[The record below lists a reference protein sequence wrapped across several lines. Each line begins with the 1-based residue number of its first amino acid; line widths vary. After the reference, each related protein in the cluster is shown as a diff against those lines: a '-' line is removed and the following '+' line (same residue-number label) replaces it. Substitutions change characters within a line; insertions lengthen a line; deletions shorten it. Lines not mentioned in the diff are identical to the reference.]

1 MIIAYYR
8 QNKLLVSSLMVI
20 LLTKLNRQR
29 ITSNNDKSCNEGL
42 ILSVISSLVKISLII
57 LSILY
62 LIFFKKKKKEKRI
75 KIKKIKF
82 YY

>member
-42 ILSVISSLVKISLII
+42 ILSVIPSLVKISLII

-62 LIFFKKKKKEKRI
+62 LIFFKKKKKQKRI
-75 KIKKIKF
+75 KIKKTKF

>member
-42 ILSVISSLVKISLII
+42 ILSVIPSLVKISLII

-62 LIFFKKKKKEKRI
+62 LIFLKKKEKT
-75 KIKKIKF
+75 KKN
-82 YY
+82 

>member
-42 ILSVISSLVKISLII
+42 ILSVIPSLVKISLII

-62 LIFFKKKKKEKRI
+62 LIFFKKKEKRI
-75 KIKKIKF
+75 KIKKTKF